1 MDVTRL
7 APLAPALQRRLLRH
21 AAVQLGVVLDFAATE
36 AVRSLALGGRAGQ
49 RLALPQGLSAE
60 RTARELR
67 FSVGPDGAANGKDR
81 AAKGESAIGQERQ
94 YSGPIP
100 GTIHAPAFGVCL
112 RIATTA
118 TEPAENGR
126 VDDQGQPQTA
136 ILRNWK
142 PGDRVRLRYS
152 SRPRKVK
159 EVLERLHV
167 TGTERAVW
175 PVLETDG
182 RIVWMQGVELEPQP
196 GLTITAEETT
206 PETSQASV
214 PNPSKVG

>member
-1 MDVTRL
+1 
-7 APLAPALQRRLLRH
+7 
-21 AAVQLGVVLDFAATE
+21 
-36 AVRSLALGGRAGQ
+36 
-49 RLALPQGLSAE
+49 
-60 RTARELR
+60 
-67 FSVGPDGAANGKDR
+67 
-81 AAKGESAIGQERQ
+81 
-94 YSGPIP
+94 
-100 GTIHAPAFGVCL
+100 
-112 RIATTA
+112 
-118 TEPAENGR
+118 
-126 VDDQGQPQTA
+126 
-136 ILRNWK
+136 
-142 PGDRVRLRYS
+142 VRLRYS